1 MKSILIVIASAAILF
16 SGLTSCT
23 SNRKMQSST
32 PPAGQV
38 KKDTS
43 GVARESK
50 NTTVVP
56 EKSTTPKTVVTET
69 TLPPA
74 GVEETFKREHVN
86 AREAS
91 WAKQDITE
99 DTHYIVVYS
108 EDNKKNSII
117 YSKGGS
123 IIEERH
129 QINVDQLPQ
138 NIYNAIKAKYPNYEI
153 VSAATYKHTMRE
165 GSYVA
170 VVKPLANQTNM
181 QEVELIIKEDGKF
194 VDNQNK

>member
-1 MKSILIVIASAAILF
+1 MKSLLIVIASAAILF

-23 SNRKMQSST
+23 SNRKMQSSN
-32 PPAGQV
+32 PPAGQI
-38 KKDTS
+38 KKDTA

-50 NTTVVP
+50 NATVVP
-56 EKSTTPKTVVTET
+56 EKNTTTKTTVTET
-69 TLPPA
+69 LPPTSIQ
-74 GVEETFKREHVN
+74 ETFKKDHVN

-91 WAKQDITE
+91 WAKHDMTE
-99 DTHYIVVYS
+99 DSHYIVVYT
-108 EDNKKNSII
+108 EDNKTNSII

-138 NIYNAIKAKYPNYEI
+138 NIYNAIKAKYPNYDI
-153 VSAATYKHTMRE
+153 VSAATYKHTTKE

-170 VVKPLANQTNM
+170 VVKPQANQTDM
-181 QEVELIIKEDGKF
+181 KEVELIIKEDGKF
-194 VDNQNK
+194 ADNQNK

>member
-1 MKSILIVIASAAILF
+1 MKSIFIVIASVAILF

-32 PPAGQV
+32 PTTGTGEN
-38 KKDTS
+38 KT
-43 GVARESK
+43 
-50 NTTVVP
+50 TTVVVIP
-56 EKSTTPKTVVTET
+56 EENKTTNKTTET
-69 TLPPA
+69 AKLPPA
-74 GVEETFKREHVN
+74 SVEETFKREHMN
-86 AREAS
+86 AREAT

-99 DTHYIVVYS
+99 ETHYIVVYS

-138 NIYNAIKAKYPNYEI
+138 NIYNTIKTKYPNYDI
-153 VSAATYKHTMRE
+153 VSAATYKNIMKE

-170 VVKPLANQTNM
+170 VVKPQANQTDM
-181 QEVELIIKEDGKF
+181 KEVELIIKEDGNF